1 MLRLSK
7 TTNENLN
14 TLKQQKEDLEIK
26 IAEHQVKRIKP
37 LDENI
42 VYKWPMSFADV
53 DITDTLASKRMI
65 DLFVNKVILYDD
77 YFDIVFNASEDNAQ
91 NIKLENIKDYTNL
104 ENQLNNKKEQS
115 EHSGSDCFSM
125 VQSRGLEP
133 PWISPHASETCVSA
147 IPPQLQK
154 QTLDLYILHPKCLI
168 RKKIYQ

>member
-7 TTNENLN
+7 TTNEKLN
-14 TLKQQKEDLEIK
+14 TLEQQKEDMEIK

-42 VYKWPMSFADV
+42 VYKWLMSFADV

-91 NIKLENIKDYTNL
+91 NIKLENIKDYTKL
-104 ENQLNNKKEQS
+104 ENQLNNKKNNPNTLVRIAFLW
-115 EHSGSDCFSM
+115 C
-125 VQSRGLEP
+125 SRGDLN
-133 PWISPHASETCVSA
+133 PHGF
-147 IPPQLQK
+147 LH
-154 QTLDLYILHPKCLI
+154 TLLRRACLPFHHNC
-168 RKKIYQ
+168 KNKH